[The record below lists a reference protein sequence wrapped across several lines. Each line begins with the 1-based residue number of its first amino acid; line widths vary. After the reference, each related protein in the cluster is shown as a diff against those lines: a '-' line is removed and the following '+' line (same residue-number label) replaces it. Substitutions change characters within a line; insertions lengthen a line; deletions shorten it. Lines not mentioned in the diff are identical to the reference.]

1 MIELGCLLRQAR
13 EDRGLSVGDV
23 ANAMGYSSA
32 RKGERRVRVIESTGV
47 VTLGRLVRLAE
58 VLELDWAALEEVVSC
73 LRVIHEGP
81 PPATA

>member
-1 MIELGCLLRQAR
+1 MQELGRLLRQAR
-13 EDRGLSVGDV
+13 EDRGLSIRDV
-23 ANAMGYSSA
+23 AHAMGYSSTE
-32 RKGERRVRVIESTGV
+32 KGERRVRVIEATGK
-47 VTLGRLVRLAE
+47 VTLSRLVRLAE